1 MEKRRWAE
9 AASEGRC
16 GEIEQVEGV
25 RETVKEQWRGQLRK
39 VGKDAEWTVCAAR
52 TRQMVEA
59 DARALSNGGFTQV
72 TMVDLAAW
80 QASKDAITGQELDHS
95 CRHLLTYPFVLWQ
108 IFLGRSSTSIQIHL
122 QLSPCGRVFC
132 YTHVSTCVLTFCL
145 TVKQPNDFRLLC
157 KTVASNVVLG

>member
-1 MEKRRWAE
+1 MDKRGWAE

-16 GEIEQVEGV
+16 GEIEQEEGV

-39 VGKDAEWTVCAAR
+39 VGKDAEWTVFAAR
-52 TRQMVEA
+52 MRQMVEA

-95 CRHLLTYPFVLWQ
+95 CHHLLTYPFVLWQ
-108 IFLGRSSTSIQIHL
+108 IFSRQKQYFHSNTLTAIPMWTGLLLHACLYLRAHL
-122 QLSPCGRVFC
+122 LF
-132 YTHVSTCVLTFCL
+132 
-145 TVKQPNDFRLLC
+145 DC
-157 KTVASNVVLG
+157 KTAQWFQAPLQNCCQ

>member
-16 GEIEQVEGV
+16 GEIEQAEGV
-25 RETVKEQWRGQLRK
+25 RETVKEQWHGQLRK

-95 CRHLLTYPFVLWQ
+95 CCRHLLTYPFVLWQ
-108 IFLGRSSTSIQIHL
+108 IFLGRSSTSIPNILTAIPMWTGLLLHTCLYLRAHL
-122 QLSPCGRVFC
+122 LF
-132 YTHVSTCVLTFCL
+132 
-145 TVKQPNDFRLLC
+145 DC
-157 KTVASNVVLG
+157 KTAQWFQAPLQNCCQ